1 MIVSAN
7 GNPEPPSE
15 IQRRLAQIDPAL
27 HLRFIPGQDQWALA
41 IRWNPDDKR
50 RGMIREGAMSGG
62 DDWDY
67 LDMVPQGLTAEE
79 AYHYVVRGLRRP
91 SMHRK
96 DEITKLLERV
106 HIYNK
111 IAESEAKKP
120 VMEYAEELI
129 EANASTLFKDMGKTT
144 TKVRQAGFGEGP
156 RNVKRRAKA
165 NGDS

>member
-27 HLRFIPGQDQWALA
+27 HLRYVSGQSQWALA
-41 IRWNPDDKR
+41 IRWNPDDPR
-50 RGMIREGAMSGG
+50 RGMIREGAISPD

-67 LDMVPQGLTAEE
+67 LDMVPHGLSADE
-79 AYHYVVRGLRRP
+79 AYDYVVRGLRRP
-91 SMHRK
+91 SAFRK

-106 HIYNK
+106 HVYNK
-111 IAESEAKKP
+111 LAEAEAKKP
-120 VMEYAEELI
+120 VLEYAEELI

-144 TKVRQAGFGEGP
+144 TKVRQAGFGEGL
-156 RNVKRRAKA
+156 RNVARRVK
-165 NGDS
+165 GTVS